1 MEQKPVET
9 FGFAVEF
16 NSESGAGFVTPAVST
31 NGKVRC
37 HDISGFLGSWDMQEG
52 GKFFPGET
60 EGTALCPKALEK
72 ANACANSQRVSF

>member
-1 MEQKPVET
+1 MEQNPVET

-16 NSESGAGFVTPAVST
+16 RSDVGPGCVTPAVST
-31 NGKVRC
+31 AGKTRC
-37 HDISGFLGSWDMQEG
+37 HDISGFLGSWDRQKN

-72 ANACANSQRVSF
+72 ANEYANSPRVSF